1 MRFAQ
6 PIGHRKTLEIF
17 WTKEIDCEKESESAL
32 TTIANALF
40 YLNYEEPLSYEV
52 KLPIRDNEK
61 ALENKLLGPE
71 ITSFI
76 NPETVERDRE
86 HNRQRSIKARKYQNL
101 KSPWNTYC

>member
-1 MRFAQ
+1 
-6 PIGHRKTLEIF
+6 
-17 WTKEIDCEKESESAL
+17 
-32 TTIANALF
+32 LF